1 MSDTDSMP
9 GMCSSSGEEGQK
21 QEKSSSEGELS
32 ELDEIVHNALAKAY
46 VMGKGPGKGNRREA
60 KVKNKGTGQ
69 KDKRQRKGIAVNW
82 GANSGS
88 TGSSG
93 ATGSSDA
100 TTSAPPELQ
109 WQNKGKGKDEGIAVA
124 KGKEECKGNG
134 KGYAVPT
141 IGPNVV
147 WRNGLLPITPEQWQ
161 QRVRAGQRALVEL
174 MRDDDTDNDDINGQ
188 VEKGKGKGK
197 FSDIG

>member
-9 GMCSSSGEEGQK
+9 GMCSSSGEEGRK

-32 ELDEIVHNALAKAY
+32 ELDEIINNALAKAY

-60 KVKNKGTGQ
+60 KGKNKGTGQ

-109 WQNKGKGKDEGIAVA
+109 
-124 KGKEECKGNG
+124 
-134 KGYAVPT
+134 
-141 IGPNVV
+141 
-147 WRNGLLPITPEQWQ
+147 
-161 QRVRAGQRALVEL
+161 
-174 MRDDDTDNDDINGQ
+174 
-188 VEKGKGKGK
+188 
-197 FSDIG
+197 

>member
-21 QEKSSSEGELS
+21 QEKSSEGELS
-32 ELDEIVHNALAKAY
+32 LDEIVHNAMAIAY
-46 VMGKGPGKGNRREA
+46 VRGKGPGKGNRREA
-60 KVKNKGTGQ
+60 KGKNKGTGQ

-124 KGKEECKGNG
+124 KGKEECKGKG